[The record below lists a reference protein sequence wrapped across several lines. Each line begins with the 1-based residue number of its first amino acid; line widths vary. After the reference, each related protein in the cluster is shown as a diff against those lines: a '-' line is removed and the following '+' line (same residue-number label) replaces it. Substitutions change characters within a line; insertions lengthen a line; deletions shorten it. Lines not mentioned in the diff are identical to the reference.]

1 MKIFNQS
8 SKDADNTDINFIIF
22 HKKIHK
28 FYNFTK
34 IVFYPLFTPNNKWSI
49 FLLHINNILFTFK
62 LQGGISE
69 YLLINGQKTIV
80 FLYKI
85 TNLIEKTFS

>member
-1 MKIFNQS
+1 MKIVVYLL
-8 SKDADNTDINFIIF
+8 FI
-22 HKKIHK
+22 
-28 FYNFTK
+28 
-34 IVFYPLFTPNNKWSI
+34 PNNKWSI

-80 FLYKI
+80 FSL
-85 TNLIEKTFS
+85 